1 MALKQFI
8 QRIWSG
14 SESRATLTS
23 PSLSL
28 AEALTLGT
36 STAAGVTVTPEAA
49 MTSSAVAACVRV
61 IAESIASLPVHIYER
76 SGDGRRRV
84 RDEPLVWMIEN
95 EPNRIMSSFTL
106 RETMMAHALVWGNAY
121 AIILR
126 DGAGRPTELLP
137 VVPHGVRVRK
147 APAGTLVYDFWID
160 SPAGNIFGSFDQ
172 ANVIHVPGLAFDG
185 ITGISPI
192 RYAARAIGLSIAAE
206 TFGAALFGNSSMP
219 AGYIKLA
226 EKLTSEQISRLRE
239 SWYSAYGGLANAN
252 KTAVLF
258 GGAEFQ
264 RISIPPNEAQF
275 LETRRFQVAEIA
287 RWYRV
292 PLHMIGDLERAT
304 FSNIEHQSTDFVV
317 HTLRPWLTRLEQEF
331 NRKLFPSD
339 SETNRPASRYL
350 EFNVDGL
357 LRGDV
362 KTRGDY
368 YVRGRQWGWLSAN
381 DIRRLENME
390 PIENGDVYLS
400 PLNMVEAGSQPTEIP
415 ADASGNQEST
425 T

>member
-1 MALKQFI
+1 MAIKQLI

-14 SESRATLTS
+14 SETRTTLTS

-28 AEALTLGT
+28 SEALTLNAT
-36 STAAGVTVTPEAA
+36 PAAGVTVTPEVA
-49 MTSSAVAACVRV
+49 MTSTAVAACVRV

-76 SGDGRRRV
+76 GNESRRRV
-84 RDEPLVWMIEN
+84 VDESIAWMVER
-95 EPNRIMSSFTL
+95 EPNRRQSSFVF
-106 RETMMAHALVWGNAY
+106 REMLMAHVLVYGNAY
-121 AIILR
+121 ALIVR
-126 DGAGRPTELLP
+126 NAGGEVTELLP
-137 VVPHGVRVRK
+137 VMPQHVGVRL
-147 APAGTLVYDFWID
+147 APSGELIYDFLIG
-160 SPAGNIFGSFDQ
+160 SPDTGVVGSWNQ
-172 ANVIHVPGLAFDG
+172 ANVLHIPGLAFNG
-185 ITGISPI
+185 ITGISPV
-192 RYAARAIGLSIAAE
+192 RYAARAIGLAIAAE
-206 TFGAALFGNSSMP
+206 TFGAALFANGSLP
-219 AGYIKLA
+219 AGYLKIP
-226 EKLTSEQISRLRE
+226 EKLTQEQLARLRE
-239 SWYSAYGGLANAN
+239 SWYAAYGGLGNAN
-252 KTAVLF
+252 RTAVLF
-258 GGAEFQ
+258 GGAEFAKMG
-264 RISIPPNEAQF
+264 IPPDEAQF

-331 NRKLFPSD
+331 NRKLFPS
-339 SETNRPASRYL
+339 SAETGRPASRYL

-390 PIENGDVYLS
+390 PIAGGDDYLV
-400 PLNMVEAGSQPTEIP
+400 PLNMNAAGQSN
-415 ADASGNQEST
+415 DGQEVQQ
-425 T
+425 